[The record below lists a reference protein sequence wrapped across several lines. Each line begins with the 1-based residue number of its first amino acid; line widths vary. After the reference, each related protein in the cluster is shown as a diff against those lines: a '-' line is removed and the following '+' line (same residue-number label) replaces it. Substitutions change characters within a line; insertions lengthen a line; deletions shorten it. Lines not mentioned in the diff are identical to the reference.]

1 MDSWKYSINPKKGI
15 YYTERAYHDDLD
27 YHYVVDFE
35 KPDVHGQF
43 QKFLLS
49 VEDEGAKKGMR
60 QLKDQFRGL
69 RELLV

>member
-1 MDSWKYSINPKKGI
+1 MAENYWIDPKRGI

-35 KPDVHGQF
+35 KPDLDKQF
-43 QKFLLS
+43 KRFLEI
-49 VEDEGAKKGMR
+49 VEDEGARKGMR

-69 RELLV
+69 RELLA